1 MNEGQRELLRS
12 LIVLSAALLAAAPSL
27 AAAQTCSPGTEVRI
41 ETGLVCGIVSG
52 DTTQWLGIPY
62 AAPPVGALRWQAP
75 QPHSPWSTTLSAVQ
89 KGAACTASEDC
100 LFVNVIEPTQRS
112 PDPLPVM
119 VWIHGGGFVGG
130 EGAIYDG
137 SHLAT
142 AGGVVFV
149 SMNYRLGVLG
159 FLAHEAFGP
168 HSGNYGLEDQQA
180 ALRWVRRNIGAFGGD
195 PNNVT
200 IFGESAGGSSICDQ
214 LASPTAAGL
223 FDKAISQSGQY
234 NSVTGV
240 PTGLQPQD
248 CKAILPT
255 HAEAVAAG
263 DSFANTVG
271 CSSAPDVAACLRNL
285 PASTVRTTPGTAAPT
300 IDGETLTMSPRRAFA
315 SGAFNRVATIIG
327 VLQDENLVASPKTV
341 ADYKAQVQKYY
352 GDKSSEVLELYPVE
366 VFDSPFIAF
375 REVSAD
381 SNTVCPG
388 LKTAENISR
397 YTTVFAY
404 QIDDTDAPLLGP
416 FYPDGSVP
424 NGAYHAAEHAML
436 FPGSVIVGSPPAV
449 LNQNQA
455 VLSRQMTAEWTM
467 FARTGDPTATKTP
480 VWLQFEKHP
489 RGRLE
494 NRKRLEW
501 PVMSLQPAGDSH
513 LTTADAIAAIH
524 NCEFWDRFWDD
535 RGEHRRGAN

>member
-1 MNEGQRELLRS
+1 MNRGHRDLQRS
-12 LIVLSAALLAAAPSL
+12 LFVVSAVLLAAAPIQ
-27 AAAQTCSPGTEVRI
+27 AGAQTCSPGTEVRTD
-41 ETGLVCGIVSG
+41 TGLVCGIVSG

-62 AAPPVGALRWQAP
+62 AAPPLGSLRWQAP
-75 QPHSPWSTTLSAVQ
+75 QPHSPWTTILAAVQ

-112 PDPLPVM
+112 RDPLPVM

-137 SHLAT
+137 SHIAT
-142 AGGVVFV
+142 AGEVVFV
-149 SMNYRLGVLG
+149 SLNYRLGVLG
-159 FLAHEAFGP
+159 FLAHEALGP
-168 HSGNYGLEDQQA
+168 HSGNYGLKDQQA
-180 ALRWVRRNIGAFGGD
+180 ALRWVRRNILAFGGD

-223 FDKAISQSGQY
+223 FDKAISQSGEY

-248 CKAILPT
+248 CKATLPT
-255 HAEAVAAG
+255 HTEAVAAG
-263 DSFANTVG
+263 DAFAKTVG
-271 CSSAPDVAACLRNL
+271 CASAPDVAACLRNL
-285 PASTVRTTPGTAAPT
+285 PASTVRATPGTRAPT
-300 IDGETLTMSPRRAFA
+300 IDGETLTMSPRLAFA
-315 SGAFNRVATIIG
+315 SGTFNRVRTIIG
-327 VLQDENLVASPKTV
+327 VLEDENLVASPKT
-341 ADYKAQVQKYY
+341 ASDYEAQVQKYY
-352 GDKSSEVLELYPVE
+352 GDKASEVLELYPVE

-375 REVSAD
+375 RKVSAD
-381 SNTVCPG
+381 SNTVCPA
-388 LKTAENISR
+388 LKTAEHISR

-449 LNQNQA
+449 LDQNQA
-455 VLSRQMTAEWTM
+455 VLSRQMTAEWTT
-467 FARTGDPTATKTP
+467 FARTGDPTANKTP
-480 VWLQFEKHP
+480 VWLQYDKHP
-489 RGRLE
+489 RGRHE
-494 NRKRLEW
+494 NRRRLEW

-513 LTTADAIAAIH
+513 LTTAEAISAVH
-524 NCEFWDRFWDD
+524 NCEFWNRFWDD
-535 RGEHRRGAN
+535 SR